1 MPTMIRTRPAKTV
14 MVTVDGRRI
23 EVSAGISVAAALMES
38 GIAVFRHT
46 PVTRAPRA
54 PFCMMGVCFDCLM
67 TIDGLDNQQACQL
80 EVRDG
85 MVIERHLDRTGSL
98 NEDGGHS

>member
-14 MVTVDGRRI
+14 TVTVDGRQI
-23 EVSAGISVAAALMES
+23 EVSAGISVAAGLMEA
-38 GIAVFRHT
+38 GIVVFRQS
-46 PVTRAPRA
+46 PITRAPRA

-80 EVRDG
+80 EIRDG
-85 MVIERHLDRTGSL
+85 MVIERHLDTSGSPDG
-98 NEDGGHS
+98 EGGHS